1 MLGRTSRSIHL
12 IDIAFQHQPTNND
25 IFHKTKLS
33 GFWKFHTI
41 QAPFELKRYNEID
54 YSKIA
59 EKPFLSS
66 FLTIFPWQQWTII
79 SLVILTE
86 VSAGGRL
93 LIHINVYI
101 TELFCLALKWY
112 SMEIEFQ
119 EIRNIELLTWNCIG
133 IDRYYYLHVAGLRK
147 HKSCSWS
154 GFDTNSTSQNIV
166 IGFYW
171 ILKAW
176 QVSSFSRKPSW
187 WDTKSWPRVY

>member
-1 MLGRTSRSIHL
+1 MTSFTKQNW
-12 IDIAFQHQPTNND
+12 AVFE
-25 IFHKTKLS
+25 IF
-33 GFWKFHTI
+33 I
-41 QAPFELKRYNEID
+41 QYKPPFELKRYNEID

-66 FLTIFPWQQWTII
+66 FLTIFPWQQWAIM

-93 LIHINVYI
+93 PIHIHVYI

-119 EIRNIELLTWNCIG
+119 EIRNIELLTWDCIG
-133 IDRYYYLHVAGLRK
+133 IDCYYYLHVAGLRK

-154 GFDTNSTSQNIV
+154 GFDINSTSQNIV
-166 IGFYW
+166 IWFYW

-176 QVSSFSRKPSW
+176 IVSSFSRSSFSRKPSW
-187 WDTKSWPRVY
+187 WNTKSLPRMY